1 MVSIGYTPID
11 YEYNIHQ
18 NGSKIRFIKSAKLWE
33 VSLVTFPANE
43 GAKITNIK
51 NNEFNDSNKLTQDNV
66 EEDSDKLTSLLQRLL
81 NK

>member
-1 MVSIGYTPID
+1 MLKDDILNSLSIGYTPID

-51 NNEFNDSNKLTQDNV
+51 NNEAQRFRFTKVYFDPFFN
-66 EEDSDKLTSLLQRLL
+66 
-81 NK
+81 